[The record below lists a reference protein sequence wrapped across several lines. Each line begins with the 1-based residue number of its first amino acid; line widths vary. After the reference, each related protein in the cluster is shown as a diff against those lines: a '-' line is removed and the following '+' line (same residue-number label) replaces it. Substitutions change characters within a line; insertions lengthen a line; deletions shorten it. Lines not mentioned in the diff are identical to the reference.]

1 MAMTKEEILK
11 AFEAHKLGMT
21 LKQYEDSQRV
31 INDAAEEAATPE
43 AKQREEYTIKTLMA
57 RLDALESKLDAIKS
71 SAPEG
76 SDFDHCLRNYRA
88 QHHAEYR
95 D

>member
-1 MAMTKEEILK
+1 MAMTREEILK

-21 LKQYEDSQRV
+21 LKQYDESQQAKKA
-31 INDAAEEAATPE
+31 AAEEAKTPE
-43 AKQREEYTIKTLMA
+43 AKKREEETIKALMA
-57 RLDALESKLDAIKS
+57 RLDALEEKWNAVMN

-76 SDFDHCLRNYRA
+76 SDLDHCLRNYRA